1 VTPTGGRLWRFRYR
15 HGGVEKLLTLG
26 AYPDV
31 SLKRAREKRDDARQ
45 HVADGVDPSAKRQA
59 ERKAAADTFVA
70 IIDEWLLTKKN
81 SLTPATWER
90 DHNQLHKWVVP
101 YLGNRPISAIEA
113 PELLAVLKRIESKGV
128 IDTAHV
134 KSADVYSGMQLPRA
148 ALHATLPRIFEERLR
163 RVRPSITRQSL
174 IL

>member
-1 VTPTGGRLWRFRYR
+1 
-15 HGGVEKLLTLG
+15 
-26 AYPDV
+26 
-31 SLKRAREKRDDARQ
+31 
-45 HVADGVDPSAKRQA
+45 VADRVDPSAKRQA
-59 ERKAAADTFVA
+59 AANTFVA
-70 IIDEWLLTKKN
+70 IADEWLLTKKK

-128 IDTAHV
+128 IDTAHRTREICGRIFRY
-134 KSADVYSGMQLPRA
+134 AIATA
-148 ALHATLPRIFEERLR
+148 ALHATLPRIFAGRSR
-163 RVRPSITRQSL
+163 RVQPSTTLQSQ